1 MLTATVY
8 TLMPRRSFCRPCGD
22 IDGGRRPDQ
31 AAPRGHPLTAI
42 TRESRQARTK
52 A

>member
-8 TLMPRRSFCRPCGD
+8 TLMPRRSFLPPCETSMAVGVP
-22 IDGGRRPDQ
+22 IK
-31 AAPRGHPLTAI
+31 AAPRGTPLTAI
-42 TRESRQARTK
+42 TRESRQARTN